1 MSHISPGCG
10 TTRNERRLHREL
22 KKTTVTNRIGVD
34 LARTR
39 VERTLFNSNR
49 KRDANLPSIGD
60 MLINSRKKI
69 LLTGVPQSS
78 RALDETNNKVH
89 EINFHVMT
97 NATEDKKI
105 NLKTTSIENI
115 SHIQT
120 RLTSLIDSNDESST
134 CSDGE
139 NVENSLKPDVENFV
153 ILRDALQWWKMI
165 KIVEVKRGQNF
176 QVQED
181 SHLC

>member
-1 MSHISPGCG
+1 M
-10 TTRNERRLHREL
+10 
-22 KKTTVTNRIGVD
+22 KTT
-34 LARTR
+34 L
-39 VERTLFNSNR
+39 
-49 KRDANLPSIGD
+49 
-60 MLINSRKKI
+60 
-69 LLTGVPQSS
+69 
-78 RALDETNNKVH
+78 
-89 EINFHVMT
+89 
-97 NATEDKKI
+97 
-105 NLKTTSIENI
+105 IENI

-120 RLTSLIDSNDESST
+120 RLTSLIDSHDESST

>member
-1 MSHISPGCG
+1 
-10 TTRNERRLHREL
+10 
-22 KKTTVTNRIGVD
+22 
-34 LARTR
+34 
-39 VERTLFNSNR
+39 
-49 KRDANLPSIGD
+49 
-60 MLINSRKKI
+60 
-69 LLTGVPQSS
+69 
-78 RALDETNNKVH
+78 
-89 EINFHVMT
+89 MT

-153 ILRDALQWWKMI
+153 IFRDALQWWKMS
-165 KIVEVKRGQNF
+165 KIVEEKTGAKTIQI
-176 QVQED
+176 
-181 SHLC
+181 